1 MREGSFI
8 RKNLEKWKKYQ
19 YERATDPDEIA
30 GEFTELVDDLGYS
43 KTFFPQSKITQY
55 LNGLASRFY
64 LGIYKNKKEESSRI
78 VRFWKTELPLVIRKH
93 HREILFSFIIFAGF
107 ALIAAFSAA
116 HDETFVRGVLGDSY
130 VEMTEDNIAKGDPFD
145 VYKSGNQLTMFLA
158 IALNNVQV
166 SFVIFVA
173 GFLVSIGTVWF
184 LFENGVMLGAFQYY
198 FFAKGLGLKSVL
210 VIWIHGTL
218 EISSFIIAGAAGFV
232 LGNSILFP
240 GTHKRST
247 SLKNGAKD
255 GLKMMIG
262 LVPVFICAAFL
273 EGFVTRYSKM
283 PAWLSIFIL
292 AASLTFIV
300 WYFVIY
306 PIRLQ
311 KKLNTA
317 LSQKSLNHPA

>member
-1 MREGSFI
+1 FGVY
-8 RKNLEKWKKYQ
+8 N
-19 YERATDPDEIA
+19 
-30 GEFTELVDDLGYS
+30 
-43 KTFFPQSKITQY
+43 
-55 LNGLASRFY
+55 
-64 LGIYKNKKEESSRI
+64 
-78 VRFWKTELPLVIRKH
+78 
-93 HREILFSFIIFAGF
+93 
-107 ALIAAFSAA
+107 SA
-116 HDETFVRGVLGDSY
+116 
-130 VEMTEDNIAKGDPFD
+130 
-145 VYKSGNQLTMFLA
+145 NQLTMFLK

-166 SFVIFVA
+166 AFVIFVA
-173 GFLVSIGTVWF
+173 GFFVSIGTVWF
-184 LFENGVMLGAFQYY
+184 QFRNGVMLGAFQYY

-240 GTHKRST
+240 GTHKRLT
-247 SLKNGAKD
+247 SLKNGAKE

-311 KKLNTA
+311 KKLNIT
-317 LSQKSLNHPA
+317 LSQKSLNLSA